1 MRITSNMMSRNLLQN
16 LEAAQG
22 KMTDLENMMSSGH
35 RITKPSDD
43 PSGVH
48 NALGIKTNMAMIAQT
63 KSNADAALSFM
74 GTTDSTLGDVT
85 SMLQRARE
93 LAVQGASDTN
103 TPASRRAIAA
113 EVDQIAAQIKTL
125 ANTKIGNKYIF
136 GGTATSTEPMPSAG
150 GPFVG
155 NLNPIQLD
163 VGNNSKVNISV
174 DGPGVFVNSPAG
186 TTAPGLLSDPQGSG
200 NGILD
205 KLSAALTSGL
215 PTAAT
220 DISATLDGIDANLDN
235 ISASRATLGANVNR
249 ITAISS
255 QMATTTINLTANL
268 SSIQDVDIAKT
279 IMDFQTQQNTYQ
291 AALSIGAKIIQ
302 PSLVDFMK

>member
-22 KMTDLENMMSSGH
+22 NMADLQNEMSSGH

-43 PSGVH
+43 PAGVH
-48 NALGIKTNMAMIAQT
+48 NALGIKTNMAMIAQI
-63 KSNADAALSFM
+63 KSNADDALSYM

-103 TPASRRAIAA
+103 TAESRKAIAT
-113 EVDQIAAQIKTL
+113 EVDQIAAQIKLL
-125 ANTKIGNKYIF
+125 ANTKMGNKYIF
-136 GGTATSTEPMPSAG
+136 SGTATNTEPMPSTGGSFAG
-150 GPFVG
+150 
-155 NLNPIQLD
+155 NSNPIQLD

-174 DGPGVFVNSPAG
+174 DGLGVFVNVPTGATS
-186 TTAPGLLSDPQGSG
+186 GLLSNPQGSG
-200 NGILD
+200 NGVLD
-205 KLSAALTSGL
+205 KLSAALNAGSS
-215 PTAAT
+215 T
-220 DISATLDGIDANLDN
+220 DIGATIGDIEANLDN
-235 ISASRATLGANVNR
+235 ISTSRATLGANVNR
-249 ITAISS
+249 MKAISS
-255 QMATTTINLTANL
+255 QMNTATINLTGTL
-268 SSIQDVDIAKT
+268 SSIQDTDISKT

>member
-1 MRITSNMMSRNLLQN
+1 MRITSNMISRNMLQN
-16 LEAAQG
+16 LEIAQG
-22 KMTDLENMMSSGH
+22 NMSDLENEMSTGH

-48 NALGIKTNMAMIAQT
+48 NALGIKTNIAMIAQT
-63 KSNADAALSFM
+63 KSNADAALSYM

-103 TPASRRAIAA
+103 TLDSRKAIAA

-150 GPFVG
+150 GSFAG
-155 NLNPIQLD
+155 NSNPIQLD

-174 DGPGVFVNSPAG
+174 DGQGVFVNVPAG
-186 TTAPGLLSDPQGSG
+186 ATSGLLSNPQGSG

-205 KLSAALTSGL
+205 KLSVALTSGL
-215 PTAAT
+215 PTVGAT
-220 DISATLDGIDANLDN
+220 ISATLSDIDANLDN

-249 ITAISS
+249 VTAISS

-268 SSIQDVDIAKT
+268 SSIQDVDISKT

>member
-1 MRITSNMMSRNLLQN
+1 LRITSNMMSRNLLQN
-16 LEAAQG
+16 LEVAQG
-22 KMTDLENMMSSGH
+22 NMSDLENEMSSGH

-48 NALGIKTNMAMIAQT
+48 SALGIKTNMAMIAQT
-63 KSNADAALSFM
+63 KSNADAALSNM
-74 GTTDSTLGDVT
+74 GTTDSILGDVT
-85 SMLQRARE
+85 SMLQRVRE

-103 TPASRRAIAA
+103 TPDSRKAIAA

-150 GPFVG
+150 GSFAG
-155 NLNPIQLD
+155 NSNPIQLD
-163 VGNNSKVNISV
+163 VGNNSKVDISV
-174 DGPGVFVNSPAG
+174 DGPGVFVKVPAG
-186 TTAPGLLSDPQGSG
+186 ATYGLLSDPQGSG

-205 KLSAALTSGL
+205 KLSAALKSGL
-215 PTAAT
+215 TTAGT
-220 DISATLDGIDANLDN
+220 DISATLDDIDANLDN
-235 ISASRATLGANVNR
+235 ISSSRATLGASINR
-249 ITAISS
+249 VTAIST

-268 SSIQDVDIAKT
+268 SSIQNTDISKT
-279 IMDFQTQQNTYQ
+279 ILDFQTQQNTYQ

>member
-35 RITKPSDD
+35 RITEPSDD

-48 NALGIKTNMAMIAQT
+48 NALGIKTSMAMIAQT

-103 TPASRRAIAA
+103 TPASRQAIAA

-125 ANTKIGNKYIF
+125 SNTKIGNKYIF

-150 GPFVG
+150 GSFVG
-155 NLNPIQLD
+155 NSNPIQLD

-174 DGPGVFVNSPAG
+174 NGLGVFVNPSAG
-186 TTAPGLLSDPQGSG
+186 TIYGLLSNPQGSG

-205 KLSAALTSGL
+205 KLSAELKSAAPNSITISGYL
-215 PTAAT
+215 G
-220 DISATLDGIDANLDN
+220 DIDANLDN
-235 ISASRATLGANVNR
+235 ISASRATNGANVNR
-249 ITAISS
+249 VTAISS

-268 SSIQDVDIAKT
+268 SSIQDVDISKT